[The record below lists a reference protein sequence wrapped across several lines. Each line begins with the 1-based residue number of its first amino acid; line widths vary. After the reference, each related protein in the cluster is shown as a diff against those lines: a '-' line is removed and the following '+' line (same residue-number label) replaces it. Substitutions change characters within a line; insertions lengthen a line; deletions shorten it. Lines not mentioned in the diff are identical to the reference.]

1 MSQSGVQRLPRS
13 LETAWPAAL
22 SNAALAWDDIWEGFR
37 QNWFWGTLA
46 MQDIRLRYRG
56 SMIGPFWITLS
67 MAIMVGAMGVI
78 YAKLFHQDI
87 ASYLPFLTIG
97 VIVWSF
103 VAGQINEGCQT
114 FISAQGLIQ
123 TVALPFSVH
132 AYRQVARNLII
143 LAHNLVIFPPVML
156 YFHIAFTWQ
165 MVEVVPALV
174 VLAINSIWIAIF
186 LGIISA
192 RFRDVPPIVQSF
204 VTIAF
209 FVTPIFWPPSQLG
222 RWQEIAELNPL
233 FAAVD
238 IVRSP
243 VMGQATAFYS
253 WHIMLGVTAIGCGAT
268 FLLFSRFYARIA
280 YWV

>member
-1 MSQSGVQRLPRS
+1 MLQPNVQDLPESSQAPR
-13 LETAWPAAL
+13 PAAL
-22 SNAALAWDDIWEGFR
+22 SDAAVAWNDIRDGF
-37 QNWFWGTLA
+37 QQSWFWGTLA
-46 MQDIRLRYRG
+46 MLDVKMRYRG

-67 MAIMVGAMGVI
+67 MAIMVGAMGLI

-87 ASYLPFLTIG
+87 ASYLPFLTVG

-156 YFHIAFTWQ
+156 YFHIAFSWR
-165 MVEVVPALV
+165 MVEAVPALAL
-174 VLAINSIWIAIF
+174 LAINSVWIAIF
-186 LGIISA
+186 FGIISA
-192 RFRDVPPIVQSF
+192 RFRDVPQIVQNF

-243 VMGQATAFYS
+243 IMGQATAAHS
-253 WHIMLGVTAIGCGAT
+253 WSIMLDVTVLGWGVA
-268 FLLFSRFYARIA
+268 FLLFSRFYSRIA

>member
-1 MSQSGVQRLPRS
+1 MLQPNVQDLPESSQAPR
-13 LETAWPAAL
+13 PAAL
-22 SNAALAWDDIWEGFR
+22 SDAAVAWNDIRDGF
-37 QNWFWGTLA
+37 QQSWFWGTLA
-46 MQDIRLRYRG
+46 MLDVKMRYRG

-67 MAIMVGAMGVI
+67 MAIMVGAMGLI
-78 YAKLFHQDI
+78 YAKLFRQDI
-87 ASYLPFLTIG
+87 ASYLPFLTVG

-156 YFHIAFTWQ
+156 YFHIAFSWRV
-165 MVEVVPALV
+165 VEAVPALAL
-174 VLAINSIWIAIF
+174 LAINSVWIAIF
-186 LGIISA
+186 FGIISA
-192 RFRDVPPIVQSF
+192 RFRDVPQIVQNF

-243 VMGQATAFYS
+243 IMGQATAAHS
-253 WHIMLGVTAIGCGAT
+253 WNIMLDVTVLGWGAA
-268 FLLFSRFYARIA
+268 FLLFSRFYSRIA